1 LSRHSIKTS
10 PLVKQNDNSVGIAV
24 MINMGSNSGRRNSAL
39 PKSFSA
45 SFGEDQ
51 P

>member
-1 LSRHSIKTS
+1 
-10 PLVKQNDNSVGIAV
+10 VKQSDNSFRIAV
-24 MINMGSNSGRRNSAL
+24 MINMARNIGRRNSAL
-39 PKSFSA
+39 PKSISA